1 MEYRTTPPQP
11 MRRAPDRRPSLI
23 AAEHMALEALGPY
36 DAEPIQLPPPRRV
49 LPREEQEDGR
59 LLRLSLLPL
68 ASWCVGVLFDLPAD
82 EMLCAVMVAGLVAGA
97 IALRR

>member
-1 MEYRTTPPQP
+1 MEHRTTSQQVSPQ
-11 MRRAPDRRPSLI
+11 RRPNLI

-36 DAEPIQLPPPRRV
+36 DAERAPLPPARPV

-68 ASWCVGVLFDLPAD
+68 ATWCVGVLLDLPID